1 MNNSARP
8 LSAVITI
15 DNTTFQLEHGD
26 ITGQELRELT
36 SPAANELW
44 LDLPDAQDVPVP
56 PESTIT
62 IASDLRFFTNTPI
75 TIYIDSAPYRVPAG
89 AVMEQKLRELT
100 SPAIRDDHRIWKDI
114 YDDLDDPIA
123 EDEIILIRDGDRF
136 FTKAP
141 ERTTFE
147 IRVNTERHTVAGPIV
162 SFETIVGLA
171 FPAPPTGSQLIFTV
185 GYTRGAG
192 PRPTGT
198 LRAGESV
205 TIKNGTIFNVTA
217 TDKS

>member
-8 LSAVITI
+8 LSAAITI
-15 DNTTFQLEHGD
+15 GNTTFQLEHGD

-36 SPAANELW
+36 TPAAKDLW
-44 LDLPDAQDVPVP
+44 LDLPDAKDVPVP
-56 PESTIT
+56 PQSTIT
-62 IASDLRFFTNTPI
+62 VTSDLRFFTNTPI

-89 AVMEQKLRELT
+89 AVAEQKLRELT
-100 SPAIRDDHRIWKDI
+100 SPAIPDDHRIWKDI

-123 EDEIILIRDGDRF
+123 DDEIILIKDGDRF

-141 ERTTFE
+141 ERTTFD
-147 IRVNTERHTVAGPIV
+147 IRVNTEKHTVAGPNV
-162 SFETIVGLA
+162 SFETIVELA

-185 GYTRGAG
+185 GYTRAAG

-198 LRAGESV
+198 LRAGETV

>member
-8 LSAVITI
+8 LFATINI
-15 DNTTFQLEHGD
+15 DNIPFQLEHGD
-26 ITGQELRELT
+26 VTGQELRELT
-36 SPAANELW
+36 TPAATELW
-44 LDLPDAQDVPVP
+44 LDLPDGQDVPVLP
-56 PESTIT
+56 NSTIT
-62 IASDLRFFTNTPI
+62 VSGDLRFFTNTPI
-75 TIYIDSAPYRVPAG
+75 TIYIDSAPFRVPAG
-89 AVMEQKLRELT
+89 AVTEQKLRELT
-100 SPAIRDDHRIWKDI
+100 SPAIPEDHRIWKDI
-114 YDDLDDPIA
+114 YDDLDDPIT
-123 EDEIILIRDGDRF
+123 EDEIIIIKNGDRF

-141 ERTTFE
+141 EPTTFE
-147 IRVNTERHTVAGPIV
+147 IRVNTAKHTVSGPVV
-162 SFETIVGLA
+162 SFETIVALA

-198 LRAGESV
+198 LRAGETV

>member
-8 LSAVITI
+8 LSATITI
-15 DNTTFQLEHGD
+15 DNITFQLEHGD
-26 ITGQELRELT
+26 VTGQELRELT
-36 SPAANELW
+36 TPAATELW
-44 LDLPDAQDVPVP
+44 LDLPDAQDVPVLP
-56 PESTIT
+56 NSTIT
-62 IASDLRFFTNTPI
+62 VSGDLRFFTNTPI
-75 TIYIDSAPYRVPAG
+75 TIYIDSAPFRVPAG
-89 AVMEQKLRELT
+89 AVTEQKLRELT
-100 SPAIRDDHRIWKDI
+100 SPAIPEDHRIWKDI
-114 YDDLDDPIA
+114 YDDLDDPIT
-123 EDEIILIRDGDRF
+123 EDEIIIIKNGDRF

-141 ERTTFE
+141 EPTTFE
-147 IRVNTERHTVAGPIV
+147 IRVNTAKHTVSGSVV
-162 SFETIVGLA
+162 SFETIVALA

-198 LRAGESV
+198 LRAGETV